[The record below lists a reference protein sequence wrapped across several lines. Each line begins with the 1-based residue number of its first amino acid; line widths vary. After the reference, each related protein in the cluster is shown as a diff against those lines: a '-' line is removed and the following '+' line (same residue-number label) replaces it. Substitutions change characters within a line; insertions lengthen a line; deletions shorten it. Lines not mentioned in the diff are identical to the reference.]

1 MTVDV
6 RPSRKADV
14 GELSVVLARA
24 FHDDP
29 VTMWMLPKVVH
40 RARALPR
47 MFATMT
53 RHHFLP
59 GGGAE
64 VASVHDAIGGATLWD
79 PPGRWKTPQREEWLM
94 KPAFV
99 AAFRSRVPAAQKVAD
114 VMKENHPEELHWY
127 LMIIGTDPSVR
138 GKGFGQALMHSRLDR
153 CDDEHAPAYL
163 EASKPDLVPYYQRFG
178 FEVTGEITLPDGGPS
193 LWPMWREPL

>member
-29 VTMWMLPKVVH
+29 VTMWMLPNVVH

-47 MFATMT
+47 MFATIT
-53 RHHFLP
+53 RHHFLA

-64 VASVHDAIGGATLWD
+64 VASRDDALGGATLWD
-79 PPGRWKTPQREEWLM
+79 PPRRWKTTQREAWLM
-94 KPAFV
+94 TPTFV
-99 AAFRSRVPAAQKVAD
+99 TAFRSRLAAAQKVAD
-114 VMKENHPEELHWY
+114 VMKENHPEEPHWY
-127 LMIIGTDPSVR
+127 LEMADCS
-138 GKGFGQALMHSRLDR
+138 LM
-153 CDDEHAPAYL
+153 
-163 EASKPDLVPYYQRFG
+163 
-178 FEVTGEITLPDGGPS
+178 
-193 LWPMWREPL
+193 